1 MSTRRSLL
9 LFVYM
14 RISWFRLPIILPLR
28 VVWECIDAA
37 EDLLLLTGKRI
48 AGKDIGKILQA
59 VSDAVRMVTS
69 LGSFDLVEVE
79 AHDRVSIKIGL
90 W

>member
-14 RISWFRLPIILPLR
+14 KINWFRLPFLIPLR
-28 VVWECIDAA
+28 IVWECLDAV

-48 AGKDIGKILQA
+48 AGKDIGKILDA
-59 VSDAVRMVTS
+59 AAEAVRMVTS

-79 AHDRVSIKIGL
+79 AGNRVSIKIGL